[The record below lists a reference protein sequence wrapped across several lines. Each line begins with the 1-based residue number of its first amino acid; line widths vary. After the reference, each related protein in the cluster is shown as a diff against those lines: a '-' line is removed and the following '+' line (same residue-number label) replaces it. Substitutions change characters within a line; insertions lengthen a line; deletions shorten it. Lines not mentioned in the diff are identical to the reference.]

1 MRLFINNKLEES
13 LLEVGYFFVK
23 ILQMTDIPKNPLLG
37 LVQLQICAQL
47 DNAEELFSKVFLVTE
62 LQWLLWAFGNNVNN
76 KRKKNL
82 IPLILEHLKN
92 RTPFSNEAMS
102 KGELFAV

>member
-1 MRLFINNKLEES
+1 MSK
-13 LLEVGYFFVK
+13 
-23 ILQMTDIPKNPLLG
+23 
-37 LVQLQICAQL
+37 
-47 DNAEELFSKVFLVTE
+47 ELFSKVFLVTE
-62 LQWLLWAFGNNVNN
+62 LQWLLWAFGDNVNN